1 MEYNGGKNTKNSK
14 KLIDRVTNK
23 MMQKKIEEEINR
35 ELDLELEI
43 EIAFNLDLE
52 MNTDTNTDT
61 NTDIE
66 PMINFEIAFLWINTE
81 LKVIDEI
88 NKMNIISTIIRCKQN
103 NPLINI
109 YLYLDYLY
117 TKIEDLAYFVKFNF
131 FTLQNIRD
139 IETVKYSIEIEDLLR
154 IDKPQFIRSDIAK
167 ILIQYDRLLKNLNEE
182 YYIIVSDMEIIT
194 KLKSSKKQDFKQNKI
209 FDLTTK
215 NLLNTFGYVII
226 NNTQK
231 ISDISYIIM
240 KNDSDI
246 IMGLKDIFIDKVM
259 VELLFNMFRR
269 VNVLGLNDTLSLS
282 TTKITSLNKL
292 HNILEEFISNCYYWF
307 TGYIN
312 ILKKYILLKVLIDKT
327 IVNLSFINDKYI
339 EHTNYN
345 EAFVVVNN
353 KDIFWLINNNLKI
366 YNTYNHLLLYD
377 FSGKCITF
385 SFSIIY
391 LTALG
396 RNMIEKNKKY
406 IYSCENKNFKIL
418 LIKNKFFH

>member
-1 MEYNGGKNTKNSK
+1 
-14 KLIDRVTNK
+14 
-23 MMQKKIEEEINR
+23 MMQQNIEKERNR
-35 ELDLELEI
+35 EL
-43 EIAFNLDLE
+43 E
-52 MNTDTNTDT
+52 MNIDIDI
-61 NTDIE
+61 DIE
-66 PMINFEIAFLWINTE
+66 PMINFEIAFIWINTE

-109 YLYLDYLY
+109 YLYFDYLY

-194 KLKSSKKQDFKQNKI
+194 KLKSSKKQDFKENKI

-215 NLLNTFGYVII
+215 YLLNTFGYVII

-231 ISDISYIIM
+231 NSDISYIIM
-240 KNDSDI
+240 KNDTDI

-259 VELLFNMFRR
+259 VELLFNMFRG
-269 VNVLGLNDTLSLS
+269 VNVLGLNEPLSLS
-282 TTKITSLNKL
+282 MIKITSLNML

-339 EHTNYN
+339 ENTNDN

-391 LTALG
+391 LTDLG
-396 RNMIEKNKKY
+396 RNMIVKNKKY
-406 IYSCENKNFKIL
+406 IHSCENKNFKIL
-418 LIKNKFFH
+418 LIKNKFLH